1 MKNTLEIDKKGIP
14 PKNSASSYTLAS
26 YLPFYLE
33 SLRIRGY
40 SELTIDMHDLAIGRF
55 IGWSEQRG
63 VVEPNDIT
71 RDVIQAYQRMLFY
84 YRKKNG
90 DPFKQVTQNRV
101 MVTLKVFCRWL
112 VNENHLKYSPAESI
126 ELARLP
132 RQLPRAILSQDQ
144 IHKILSLPDLSTD
157 IGIRDRAIM
166 ETFYSSA
173 IRRMEMIQLQVQDLD
188 IPQGIITIRHGK
200 GGHQRL
206 VPIGEKALQW
216 VIKYMEEVRPK
227 YEVNPT
233 DKTLF
238 LYENG
243 EAMYHSRMSSMV
255 KRYMKKAGIQSDGS
269 CHLFR
274 HACATHLL
282 EAGVDIRLIQQ
293 LLGHAKTDT
302 TAIYTRVSIGL
313 LKKVHAEWG
322 ESTPY

>member
-1 MKNTLEIDKKGIP
+1 MKSTPEIGKKGIP
-14 PKNSASSYTLAS
+14 PKNSATSYTLTS

-33 SLRIRGY
+33 HLRVRGY
-40 SELTIDMHDLAIGRF
+40 TELTISMHKLDVGRF
-55 IGWSEQRG
+55 IQWSAQRG
-63 VVEPNDIT
+63 AVEPKDIT
-71 RDVIQAYQRMLFY
+71 KDVAQAYQRMLFY

-90 DPFKQVTQNRV
+90 QPFKPVTQNRI

-112 VNENHLKYSPAESI
+112 VNENHLPYSPAETI

-144 IHKILSLPDLSTD
+144 IHKILSIPDLSTD

-166 ETFYSSA
+166 ETFYSTA
-173 IRRMEMIQLQVQDLD
+173 IRRTEAIKIQVQDLD
-188 IPQGIITIRHGK
+188 IDQGIITIRHGK

-206 VPIGEKALQW
+206 VPIGDQALQW
-216 VIKYMEEVRPK
+216 VIKYIEDVRPK

-243 EAMYHSRMSSMV
+243 EPMYSARMSAMV
-255 KRYMKKAGIQSDGS
+255 KRHMKKAGIQAEGS

-302 TAIYTRVSIGL
+302 TSIYTRVSIGL
-313 LKKVHAEWG
+313 LKRVHAEKHPA
-322 ESTPY
+322 T